1 MDTEENF
8 DAHTPWRKTPNDI
21 SAIGPPNGQIS
32 YPYQMIEISV
42 MYISICHL
50 YIYMNLGRHLR
61 LSLLTEMFQIEGERN
76 LKRLPLK

>member
-1 MDTEENF
+1 MDTEETF

-50 YIYMNLGRHLR
+50 YIYIY
-61 LSLLTEMFQIEGERN
+61 EPWP
-76 LKRLPLK
+76 PLKAQLVDRNVSDRG